1 MKKITAAQLAAI
13 LPKNTKTAQW
23 TPILNDT
30 MKEFGIDLNYDRIA
44 AFLAQIA
51 HESGELRRLIES
63 LKYTKAQTIC
73 DTWPDRFPTLADA
86 APYVSTKGVNDG
98 KDQALANR
106 VYGDRLGN
114 GPIASGD
121 GWKFRGR
128 GLIQTTGR
136 GNYEQVGGVLG
147 LNLVANPD
155 LLTQPVNAARSAGY
169 FWQSRGLNALADD
182 FSNDN
187 DDSDFKTITKLI
199 NGGTKGLSDRRI
211 NWARARKVLG
221 LSPITP

>member
-1 MKKITAAQLAAI
+1 MKITAAQLASI
-13 LPKNTKTAQW
+13 LPNNTETTQW
-23 TPILNDT
+23 TPILNDA
-30 MKEFGIDLNYDRIA
+30 MKEFGIDRNYDRIA
-44 AFLAQIA
+44 AFIAQIA
-51 HESGELRRLIES
+51 HESGELRRLVES
-63 LKYTKAQTIC
+63 LKYTKASTIC
-73 DTWPDRFPTLADA
+73 NTWPERFPTEADA
-86 APYVSTKGVNDG
+86 APYVSTKGVNNG

-106 VYGDRLGN
+106 VYGGRLGN
-114 GPIASGD
+114 GDIASGD

-136 GNYEQVGGVLG
+136 GNYQQVGGVLG

-155 LLTQPVNAARSAGY
+155 LLLQPVNAARSAGY

-187 DDSDFKTITKLI
+187 DDSDFKSITKLI
-199 NGGTKGLSDRRI
+199 NGRTKGLLDRRTH
-211 NWARARKVLG
+211 WAKARKALG